1 MGVLV
6 VETLQNRIVA
16 IIVYY
21 YCLFNC
27 QLKYHFFQS
36 SQEISRTE
44 DFPSHERCGTHGDR
58 QLMSILIIVGFCKY
72 NLKQKVNKCFS

>member
-27 QLKYHFFQS
+27 QLKYHFFKVLKKS
-36 SQEISRTE
+36 AGHKISQVMKDVEHMET
-44 DFPSHERCGTHGDR
+44 D
-58 QLMSILIIVGFCKY
+58 
-72 NLKQKVNKCFS
+72 N